1 MRHLHVLL
9 KLLDVGVGVCEALLQ
24 LGELL
29 LLALADSVILLGLL
43 ALTESIS
50 GSAVLVI
57 ALELYSYDH
66 GRESKGRWK
75 LPWGTAKFVG
85 YAGHLIARNAK
96 EVSWKL
102 HIPVGGTS

>member
-9 KLLDVGVGVCEALLQ
+9 KLLDVSVGVCEALLQ

-50 GSAVLVI
+50 VDVLSAIIQFSAQTLLVI
-57 ALELYSYDH
+57 
-66 GRESKGRWK
+66 
-75 LPWGTAKFVG
+75 LPAAVVVTRSSVQVLA
-85 YAGHLIARNAK
+85 
-96 EVSWKL
+96 
-102 HIPVGGTS
+102 TSSGISGI

>member
-9 KLLDVGVGVCEALLQ
+9 ELLDVGVGVCETLLQ

-50 GSAVLVI
+50 VSIVLAI
-57 ALELYSYDH
+57 AIKFHSCDH
-66 GRESKGRWK
+66 GCGSKR
-75 LPWGTAKFVG
+75 
-85 YAGHLIARNAK
+85 R
-96 EVSWKL
+96 
-102 HIPVGGTS
+102 

>member
-50 GSAVLVI
+50 RSAVLVI
-57 ALELYSYDH
+57 ALEL
-66 GRESKGRWK
+66 
-75 LPWGTAKFVG
+75 
-85 YAGHLIARNAK
+85 
-96 EVSWKL
+96 
-102 HIPVGGTS
+102 

>member
-9 KLLDVGVGVCEALLQ
+9 KLLDVSVGVCEALLQ

-50 GSAVLVI
+50 VGVFISNCRASA
-57 ALELYSYDH
+57 
-66 GRESKGRWK
+66 
-75 LPWGTAKFVG
+75 
-85 YAGHLIARNAK
+85 
-96 EVSWKL
+96 
-102 HIPVGGTS
+102 